1 MNYKIKISGEEYAV
15 NVTKVIG
22 NTAQVTVNG
31 KEVDVEVEE
40 LYINPT
46 RTSEQV
52 AKPAS
57 AVAPAPVVSQA
68 KPAETKAVAPAASSA
83 PATEQRSPLPGTI
96 FELNVANGA
105 TVSAGQTVLI
115 VEAMKMENSIEA
127 ERGGVIEFKVNKG
140 DAVAEGDVLFT
151 IK

>member
-1 MNYKIKISGEEYAV
+1 MDYKIKINGEEYAV
-15 NVTKVIG
+15 NITKVIG
-22 NTAQVTVNG
+22 STAQVTING
-31 KEVDVEVEE
+31 KEIDVEVEE

-52 AKPAS
+52 AKPVS
-57 AVAPAPVVSQA
+57 APAPAPAPA
-68 KPAETKAVAPAASSA
+68 KPAEAKPAAPAASSA
-83 PATEQRSPLPGTI
+83 PAAEQKSPLPGTV

-105 TVSAGQTVLI
+105 TVSAGQAVMI

-127 ERGGVIEFKVNKG
+127 ERAGVIEFKVNKG
-140 DAVAEGDVLFT
+140 DAVAEGDVLFI

>member
-1 MNYKIKISGEEYAV
+1 MDYKIKISGEEYAV

-22 NTAQVTVNG
+22 NTAQVTING
-31 KEVDVEVEE
+31 KEIDVEVEE

-52 AKPAS
+52 AKPVS
-57 AVAPAPVVSQA
+57 APAPAASQA
-68 KPAETKAVAPAASSA
+68 KPAEAKPAAPAASSA
-83 PATEQRSPLPGTI
+83 PATEQKSPLPGTI

-105 TVSAGQTVLI
+105 TVSAGQAVMI

-127 ERGGVIEFKVNKG
+127 ERAGVIEFRVNKG
-140 DAVAEGDVLFT
+140 DAVAEGDVLFI

>member
-1 MNYKIKISGEEYAV
+1 MDYKIKINGEEYAV
-15 NVTKVIG
+15 NITKVIG
-22 NTAQVTVNG
+22 STAQVTING
-31 KEVDVEVEE
+31 KEIDVEVEE

-52 AKPAS
+52 AKPVS
-57 AVAPAPVVSQA
+57 APAPAPA
-68 KPAETKAVAPAASSA
+68 KPAEAKPAAAATSSA
-83 PATEQRSPLPGTI
+83 PAAEQKSPLPGTV

-105 TVSAGQTVLI
+105 TVSAGQAVMI

-127 ERGGVIEFKVNKG
+127 ERAGVIEFKVNKG
-140 DAVAEGDVLFT
+140 DAVAEGDVLFI